1 LNSIVNQYTTELV
14 NNKKDLEQ
22 CIELLTK
29 SFSFADLGMLRESMS
44 FFINNT
50 PQLICIVV
58 KKDSQVI
65 ALQCIL
71 NREINFFGVL
81 FKVAGMSYAAIE
93 KKFQNSEVGKI
104 LKTNLFDYIN
114 SNADLSVGFAR
125 KAMDNYW
132 FPYGYRGVTNFG
144 EIILPVSKIVIGKNN
159 FKSRNA
165 TKNDIKSLMV
175 WFDETYKN
183 TIGPF
188 IRDNEL
194 WQYYLNK
201 ISTQTEQ
208 ILIIYEDELEIGY
221 CFLNKNFVLE
231 VGFNK
236 LHQSQ
241 VFQFIMRKLRNDAY
255 TDIVFKIGITHPLV
269 RNIEKFEFSVF
280 KRYVWRGGHIAK
292 INNVSDFLRKFKPVL
307 ELRLLNAKVGEFEL
321 SCNKLLFVFNKNSLF
336 VSEYDGENS
345 EICFEKSEWVKLI
358 FGVLPVQSLVGFSGE
373 KNIGIVNILFPEC
386 NPQFPELD
394 HF

>member
-1 LNSIVNQYTTELV
+1 MNSIVNQYTTEIV
-14 NNKKDLEQ
+14 NNKNDLEQ

-29 SFSFADLGMLRESMS
+29 SFSFADHGMLRESMS
-44 FFINNT
+44 FFINTT

-58 KKDSQVI
+58 KKDSKVI

-81 FKVAGMSYAAIE
+81 FKVAGMSFAAIE

-132 FPYGYRGVTNFG
+132 FPYGYRGVTNFA
-144 EIILPVSKIVIGKNN
+144 EITLPLSKIVIGKNN
-159 FKSRNA
+159 CKSRNA
-165 TKNDIKSLMV
+165 TINHIKSLMK
-175 WFDETYKN
+175 WFNETYKN
-183 TIGPF
+183 SIGPF
-188 IRDNEL
+188 VRDSEL

-236 LHQSQ
+236 SHQSQ
-241 VFQFIMRKLRNDAY
+241 VFQFIMRK
-255 TDIVFKIGITHPLV
+255 I
-269 RNIEKFEFSVF
+269 
-280 KRYVWRGGHIAK
+280 
-292 INNVSDFLRKFKPVL
+292 
-307 ELRLLNAKVGEFEL
+307 
-321 SCNKLLFVFNKNSLF
+321 
-336 VSEYDGENS
+336 
-345 EICFEKSEWVKLI
+345 
-358 FGVLPVQSLVGFSGE
+358 
-373 KNIGIVNILFPEC
+373 
-386 NPQFPELD
+386 
-394 HF
+394 

>member
-1 LNSIVNQYTTELV
+1 VNSIANQYTIETL
-14 NNKKDLEQ
+14 NDKNDLRQ

-29 SFSFADLGMLRESMS
+29 SFTFADDGMLKESMS
-44 FFINNT
+44 FFINNA
-50 PQLICIVV
+50 PNLICIVI
-58 KKDSQVI
+58 KKDNQVI

-71 NREINFFGVL
+71 NREINFFGL
-81 FKVAGMSYAAIE
+81 KFKVAGMSYAAIE

-114 SNADLSVGFAR
+114 TNADLSVGFAR

-132 FPYGYRGVTNFG
+132 FPYGYRGVTNFA
-144 EIILPVSKIVIGKNN
+144 EITLPVSKIVIGKTIN

-165 TKNDIKSLMV
+165 TKNDIKLLMR
-175 WFDETYKN
+175 WFNETYKY
-183 TIGPF
+183 TIGPL

-201 ISTQTEQ
+201 ISTRTKQ

-221 CFLNKNFVLE
+221 CVLNKNFVLE
-231 VGFNK
+231 VGFDS
-236 LHQSQ
+236 LHQSK
-241 VFQFIMRKLRNDAY
+241 VFHFLIRKLRSDAY
-255 TDIVFKIGITHPLV
+255 ADIIFKIGMTHPLI
-269 RNIEKFEFSVF
+269 RNIEKHEFSVY

-292 INNVSDFLRKFKPVL
+292 INNVFDFIRKLKPLL
-307 ELRLLNAKVGEFEL
+307 ELRLLNATVGDFEL
-321 SCNKLLFVFNKNSLF
+321 SCNNLLFLYNKNSLS
-336 VSEYDGENS
+336 VGDYTGENPD
-345 EICFEKSEWVKLI
+345 ITFEKSEWVKLI
-358 FGVLPVQSLVGFSGE
+358 FGILPVQSLVGFSG
-373 KNIGIVNILFPEC
+373 KKLGITNILFPEC

>member
-1 LNSIVNQYTTELV
+1 MNSIVNQFTTEIV
-14 NNKKDLEQ
+14 NTKNDLEQ

-29 SFSFADLGMLRESMS
+29 SFSFADHGMLRESMS
-44 FFINNT
+44 FFINNA

-71 NREINFFGVL
+71 NREINFFGVP

-114 SNADLSVGFAR
+114 TNANLSVGFAR

-144 EIILPVSKIVIGKNN
+144 EITLPLSKLVIGKNN
-159 FKSRNA
+159 YKSRNA
-165 TKNDIKSLMV
+165 TKNDIKSLMK
-175 WFDETYKN
+175 WFDETYRN
-183 TIGPF
+183 SIGSF

-201 ISTQTEQ
+201 ISIQHEQ
-208 ILIIYEDELEIGY
+208 VLIIYEDELEIGY

-236 LHQSQ
+236 LHQIQ
-241 VFQFIMRKLRNDAY
+241 VFQFLCRKLKNDGWHE
-255 TDIVFKIGITHPLV
+255 IIFKIGASHPLV

-292 INNVSDFLRKFKPVL
+292 INNVSDFLRRFIKVL
-307 ELRLLNAKVGEFEL
+307 ELRLLNAKVGEFVL
-321 SCNKLLFVFNKNSLF
+321 SCNKFLFVYNKNSLL
-336 VSEYDGENS
+336 VSEYNGENP